1 MSHLRS
7 SRIVLFLALAA
18 SLMLML
24 PASAVAQRVGFGF
37 GFGPFYP
44 YGGYYYGPYGSPYGY
59 PYAYYGGRP
68 LGEVHVKS
76 PDANAQI
83 YINGA
88 LAGRAHDLK
97 RFYLVPGTYN
107 IEQRI
112 GTDVQKQRVYVIANR
127 SLKIEFGQPGTP
139 SPQPPP
145 PPAANAPGPPP
156 PPPPAAAPA
165 PPPPAQAPN
174 PPPAPAPEG
183 QMQ

>member
-1 MSHLRS
+1 MSQLRV
-7 SRIVLFLALAA
+7 SRIVLFFALAA
-18 SLMLML
+18 SLMLIL
-24 PASAVAQRVGFGF
+24 PASAVAQRIGFGVGFY
-37 GFGPFYP
+37 GPVYP
-44 YGGYYYGPYGSPYGY
+44 YGGYYYGPYGYPYGY

-76 PDANAQI
+76 PDSNAQI

-107 IEQRI
+107 FEQRI

-145 PPAANAPGPPP
+145 PPAN
-156 PPPPAAAPA
+156 APA
-165 PPPPAQAPN
+165 PPPPAGAPV
-174 PPPAPAPEG
+174 PPPAPNSAPAPAPQG